1 VRRAS
6 HILLHVTHRLL
17 GVTPHVQLIRK
28 ILGTPGDK
36 TEISLIDSNHSFGDI
51 LLYDELV
58 QYAKDKPNQL
68 KLWFVL
74 SKKPEDREWPY
85 SEGHL
90 DQKMMKEHFYH
101 PEDDKVGTFL

>member
-1 VRRAS
+1 MLTVLS
-6 HILLHVTHRLL
+6 GL
-17 GVTPHVQLIRK
+17 TPHLQLIRK
-28 ILGTPGDK
+28 ILCTPGDK

-51 LLYDELV
+51 LMFEELL

-85 SEGHL
+85 SVGHL
-90 DQKMMKEHFYH
+90 DKEMMQDHFFH
-101 PEDDKVGTFL
+101 PEGDKVGTFL